1 MRTSSVRAVHNGG
14 RGDRPRLVGGLW
26 ITTVAVHGRE
36 WAPVDSLVYFRQPH
50 HGQELVC
57 IGASSFGTKQWW
69 KDFTDYQF
77 EGVRNFD
84 SFIGIIFLVHSFFY
98 SVFILFFLL
107 VSFSRCS
114 AAFARGGMLEFID
127 SELGACAYL

>member
-1 MRTSSVRAVHNGG
+1 VELRSFSF
-14 RGDRPRLVGGLW
+14 GL
-26 ITTVAVHGRE
+26 
-36 WAPVDSLVYFRQPH
+36 PVDGLRIGSL
-50 HGQELVC
+50 
-57 IGASSFGTKQWW
+57 GASSFGTKQWW
-69 KDFTDYQF
+69 MDLTDYQF

-98 SVFILFFLL
+98 SGFILFFLL
-107 VSFSRCS
+107 VSFSHCS